1 MLVRLDWERNC
12 YEGHL
17 LNELY
22 YRREKKF
29 LYKLTFSSV
38 SPNNFTTIMFLKL

>member
-1 MLVRLDWERNC
+1 MVETTKLKIHYEEFDCPNMLVRLDWERNC

-22 YRREKKF
+22 YRREKNHS
-29 LYKLTFSSV
+29 YI
-38 SPNNFTTIMFLKL
+38 N